1 MARAAVA
8 AATLTGASAVL
19 APAAAAPGTGPAA
32 TTTLP
37 APAPA
42 AVLLLNGDHALVS
55 SAGGGPVDAILRA
68 PGQSGLA
75 GSTVTLRAGAN
86 TLIMPAAAMPF
97 LGRGLNPSLF
107 EVGAL
112 SHAEHGGRLRVTVRY
127 QGKLHALPGVTLT
140 RRGPGT
146 AQGYLTASSAVTF
159 GSALARQMLADHAR
173 ASYGR
178 DGMFSGGETLSLPGA
193 PAPRPAPDFP
203 MHTLTVRGTN
213 LAGQPDT
220 GDEVTV
226 WNVTDFGKFG
236 DLTENFSA
244 FYHGTARFSVPA
256 GIYWA
261 FGGFSTTAGGL
272 RLDILPQFAVRGDT
286 TVAASARAAN
296 SRLAFVTPRPAVDAG
311 ATNFSLVRGGR
322 RGAVTWSFGGPRS
335 MWVNPVS
342 QRPSAGFLYSATSTQ
357 LVSPAGPGTPYTYAL
372 DFPAP
377 PGTVSSQHFVV
388 RPGDLATVHERFY
401 QDPPKAGGWLTLGG
415 TPAQFRTLGFGGT
428 STPLRM
434 PGTQTLY
441 LTARP
446 AALWQTSTFIA
457 GVSAG
462 QTNAWRLYHGGEHLA
477 EAWNAYPLHPGPNV
491 SLPGSISPALPSA
504 SRAGNRLILDI
515 TPFTDNAFGHTGAG
529 FNDNGGSPSGSAGRY
544 ALYQNGKLIASGTAR
559 QSFSGDLLV
568 VVPVSARRAAIRFV
582 MTASRKGAAPNPS
595 SSSQDAWTFQTRPD
609 PTATVPAPW
618 FCGATLVRHHVRF
631 DRHCAVQDLMTLSY
645 QLAGLSLAGTTRPG
659 TQSLGIT
666 VAHLEEAAAPRVR
679 AAVALVSYNGGKT
692 WKAADLTRTGPGQ
705 FRASF
710 TAPARTGVSLRV
722 VARDSQGAT
731 ITETILG
738 AYQTSG

>member
-1 MARAAVA
+1 MALAAAV
-8 AATLTGASAVL
+8 AATLTGTTALAPASA
-19 APAAAAPGTGPAA
+19 APRTGPAAAA
-32 TTTLP
+32 TLGEP
-37 APAPA
+37 VPL

-55 SAGGGPVDAILRA
+55 SAGGGPADAILRA
-68 PGQSGLA
+68 PGQSGPA

-97 LGRGLNPSLF
+97 LGRGLDPSLF

-112 SHAEHGGRLRVTVRY
+112 SRAEHGGRLPVAVHY
-127 QGKLHALPGVTLT
+127 QGKLHALPGVTIT
-140 RRGPGT
+140 RRGAGA

-159 GSALARQMLADHAR
+159 GSALARQMLADHSR

-193 PAPRPAPDFP
+193 PAPRRAPGFP

-213 LAGQPDT
+213 LAGRPDT

-261 FGGFSTTAGGL
+261 FGGFATPAGF
-272 RLDILPQFAVRGDT
+272 RLDVLPQFTVRRDT
-286 TVAASARAAN
+286 TVAAGARAAD
-296 SRLAFVTPRPAVDAG
+296 SKITFVTPRPAVDAG
-311 ATNFSLVRGGR
+311 ATSFALRRGGR
-322 RGAVTWSFGGPRS
+322 RGAVSWFFGGS
-335 MWVNPVS
+335 GAMWVNQVS

-357 LVSPAGPGTPYTYAL
+357 LVSPKGRGTPYTYAL
-372 DFPAP
+372 DFPSP
-377 PGTVSSQHFVV
+377 PGTISSQHFVV
-388 RPGDLATVHERFY
+388 RPGDLATVRERLY
-401 QDPPKAGGWLTLGG
+401 QDPPKDGGWLTFGG
-415 TPAQFRTLGFGGT
+415 TPAQFRTTGFSGT

-446 AALWQTSTFIA
+446 ASLWQTGTFIA
-457 GVSAG
+457 GISAG

-477 EAWNAYPLHPGPNV
+477 EPWNAYPLHPGPNV
-491 SLPGSISPALPSA
+491 SLPGSISPVLPSA
-504 SRAGNRLILDI
+504 SLAGTRLILDI
-515 TPFTDNAFGHTGAG
+515 TPFTDNTFGHTGAG
-529 FNDNGGSPSGSAGRY
+529 FNDNGGPPGGSAGSY
-544 ALYQNGKLIASGTAR
+544 ALYQNGKLIASGKAG

-568 VVPVSARRAAIRFV
+568 AAPVSPRPAAIRFV
-582 MTASRKGAAPNPS
+582 LTASRKGAAPDPS
-595 SSSQDAWTFQTRPD
+595 ASSQDVWTFRTRPD

-618 FCGATLVRHHVRF
+618 FCGAALVHHHIRF

-645 QLAGLSLAGTTRPG
+645 RLAGLGLAGTTRPG
-659 TQSLGIT
+659 AQSLGIT
-666 VAHLEEAAAPRVR
+666 VAHLQEAAAPRIR
-679 AAVALVSYNGGKT
+679 AAVVLVSYNGGKT

-705 FRASF
+705 FLASYS
-710 TAPARTGVSLRV
+710 APARTGVSLRV
-722 VARDSQGAT
+722 VARDSRGAT
-731 ITETILG
+731 VTETILG
-738 AYQTSG
+738 GYQTAA